1 MMLCPNNVQ
10 STKMFQTAS
19 AARFAYNWAIAY
31 EDENYKS
38 GGKFIKDSELRKI
51 FTSIKSADEY
61 SWLYLYSNNATKQ
74 AIKDACEAYKRF
86 FLKQARHPRFKSKRR
101 SKPSFYVDTSQIKF
115 TDTHVKIEGI
125 AKSRKKNHQ
134 KANWIRL
141 AERGRVPTNAK
152 YYNPRIKF
160 DGLHWWITVGVDFE
174 ESNETPK
181 GYGIGIDLGI
191 KDLAICSDGLTYK
204 NINKSKKVKGLQRK
218 KRRLQR
224 KVSRKYLINK
234 RGERYCKTCNITKS
248 EHDVLRVSRKLTN
261 IRHNHLHQVISEI
274 MNRKPKFIVLEDLN
288 VHGMMKNR
296 HLSKAVQNQCFYEFR
311 RIMEYKCQWS
321 NVQLIIA
328 DRFFPS
334 SKTCSCCGETKRNL
348 TLRDRI
354 FVCDS
359 CGFTIDRDLQ
369 AAINLQ
375 RYGESIIGA

>member
-1 MMLCPNNVQ
+1 MLCPNNVQ
-10 STKMFQTAS
+10 STKMFQTAG

-51 FTSIKSADEY
+51 FTSIKSTDEY

-101 SKPSFYVDTSQIKF
+101 SKQSFYVDTVKIKF

-141 AERGRVPTNAK
+141 AECGRIPTNAK

-174 ESNETPK
+174 ESNESPK
-181 GYGIGIDLGI
+181 GCGIGIDLGI

-204 NINKSKKVKGLQRK
+204 NINKSKKVKGLERK

-234 RGERYCKTCNITKS
+234 RGARYCKTRNIAKS

-274 MNRKPKFIVLEDLN
+274 MDRKPKFIVLEDLN
-288 VHGMMKNR
+288 VQGMMKNR

-328 DRFFPS
+328 DRFLPS
-334 SKTCSCCGETKRNL
+334 SKTCSCCGEIKHDL

-369 AAINLQ
+369 AAINLR
-375 RYGESIIGA
+375 RYGESIISA